1 MPGAAVPDRAE
12 PIGSPC
18 LVIQHSPTEGLGLLG
33 DWLTGAG
40 LQLDILTPYD
50 GATVPQD
57 LAGYCALIVLG
68 GAMAA
73 WEDDVAPWL
82 PDTRRLLRTAVDM
95 GVPTLGVC
103 LGSQLLALA
112 CDGTVERGAA
122 GPEYGRCEV
131 RILQEA
137 ADDPLLSA
145 VPTGSGGLVPVVQW
159 HSDAVTA
166 LPPDSVLLADSEAYP
181 TQAFRVGDRA
191 WGLQFHLETTT
202 EMVARWAS
210 ADKVDVDL
218 DALPDLAPLWQ
229 PLAAR
234 FSALAI
240 STVTLAQAAVSPAA
254 RA

>member
-1 MPGAAVPDRAE
+1 M
-12 PIGSPC
+12 
-18 LVIQHSPTEGLGLLG
+18 
-33 DWLTGAG
+33 
-40 LQLDILTPYD
+40 
-50 GATVPQD
+50 
-57 LAGYCALIVLG
+57 
-68 GAMAA
+68 
-73 WEDDVAPWL
+73 
-82 PDTRRLLRTAVDM
+82 
-95 GVPTLGVC
+95 
-103 LGSQLLALA
+103 
-112 CDGTVERGAA
+112 
-122 GPEYGRCEV
+122 
-131 RILQEA
+131 
-137 ADDPLLSA
+137 
-145 VPTGSGGLVPVVQW
+145 PTGSGGLVPVVQW
-159 HSDAVTA
+159 HPDAVTA